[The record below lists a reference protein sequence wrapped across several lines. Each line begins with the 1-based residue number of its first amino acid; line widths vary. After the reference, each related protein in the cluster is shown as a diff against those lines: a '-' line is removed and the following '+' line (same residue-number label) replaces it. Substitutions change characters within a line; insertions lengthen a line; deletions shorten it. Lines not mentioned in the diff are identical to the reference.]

1 MRLCEAT
8 TTAAD
13 RAEGTALGAT
23 EYATDASPWPP
34 WSPGIEIHAASV
46 VIDQVQSRA
55 VVMVNE
61 PEPPVEVNVDGA
73 LLAVT
78 WHLLSVGAL
87 TEVCAELQAGARQAS
102 ASADVE
108 ANAPSREPMSFLPGV
123 QPSQAPRQIR
133 VGTDNSL

>member
-1 MRLCEAT
+1 MRLCDAT

-34 WSPGIEIHAASV
+34 WSPGMEIQLACV
-46 VIDQVQSRA
+46 LIDHVQSRE

-61 PEPPVEVNVDGA
+61 PEPPAEVKVDGT

-87 TEVCAELQAGARQAS
+87 TEVCVELQAGARQAS
-102 ASADVE
+102 ASPHVD
-108 ANAPSREPMSFLPGV
+108 ANA
-123 QPSQAPRQIR
+123 
-133 VGTDNSL
+133 